1 MTSLHT
7 SARTGDARALS
18 GAMTRYRLAPLIG
31 WAAILAALALI
42 GSFFW
47 QAGVFNALIP
57 KPPVA
62 PTVVDNP
69 EQGAAT
75 TATVTGFDKEN
86 QPYTFSSETAL
97 QDKTEPHKVHLTGV
111 SGRFQR
117 NSGEIITLAANGG
130 LYDTDAKTLDLAGKV
145 HIVSEGRFTADM
157 DRAHVDTTTKKMT
170 SDTPVTVVYGSGT
183 INANGLEITD
193 DGKNILFKDRVRAKF
208 INKPGE
214 GDGKP

>member
-1 MTSLHT
+1 MHT
-7 SARTGDARALS
+7 SARTSDSEAVAR
-18 GAMTRYRLAPLIG
+18 AMTRYRLAPFIG
-31 WAAILAALALI
+31 WGALVAGLALV

-47 QAGVFNALIP
+47 QAGVFNALVP

-62 PTVVDNP
+62 PIVVDNP

-86 QPYTFSSETAL
+86 QPYTFSSKTAL
-97 QDKTEPHKVHLTGV
+97 QDKTEPHKVHLSGV

-117 NSGEIITLAANGG
+117 NSGETITLAANGG
-130 LYDTDAKTLDLAGKV
+130 LYDTDAKTLDLEGKV

-157 DRAHVDTTTKKMT
+157 ERAHVDTTTKKMT
-170 SDTPVTVVYGSGT
+170 SNTPVTVVFGVST

-208 INKPGE
+208 ISQASE